1 MTHFYFSGIGEIKS
15 YDLLKINGASHLLV
29 DPHDLANVSTWQGP
43 LALDSGAYRLFKEGM
58 KKGAP
63 LELTPAMTA
72 ELLRPLDP
80 NRFTFITTCDVIG
93 NPEKTY
99 RNWRTLMR
107 DYRLTTM
114 PVWQWGAP
122 IEHLREYLSE
132 SQLVGLGG
140 TVPLL
145 RNKQAK
151 DFAAEITVRGIPVTR
166 EMLKQAVKSYEAS
179 RRAILEQ
186 LGEICAR
193 YPGRFH
199 FFGLCWMQAINQ
211 LTPYLFSADS
221 SLWLEGARK
230 GLAVFVHAQTGKLA
244 HAPKRAIP
252 ETRSLERDDLLGF
265 NIREIEHFFSEERAL
280 HFA

>member
-1 MTHFYFSGIGEIKS
+1 MTQFFFSGISDIKS
-15 YDLLKINGASHLLV
+15 YDLLKTNGASHLLV
-29 DPHDLANVSTWQGP
+29 DPYDLANVTIWQGP
-43 LALDSGAYRLFKEGM
+43 IALDSGAYRLFKEGR
-58 KKGAP
+58 KKETP
-63 LELTPAMTA
+63 IELTPAMTA
-72 ELLRPLDP
+72 ELLRPLNL
-80 NRFTFITTCDVIG
+80 NRFTFVTTCDVIG
-93 NPEKTY
+93 NPEKTH

-107 DYRLTTM
+107 DYRLATM

-122 IEHLREYLSE
+122 VEHLHEYLGE

-151 DFAAEITVRGIPVTR
+151 DFAAEINAKGLPVTC
-166 EMLKQAVKSYEAS
+166 ETLKQAAKAYEAG
-179 RRAILEQ
+179 RRMILEQ

-193 YPGRFH
+193 HPGRFH

-211 LTPYLFSADS
+211 LAPYLFSADS

-230 GLAVFVHAQTGKLA
+230 GLAVFVHAHTGKLA
-244 HAPKRAIP
+244 HAPKGAIP

-265 NIREIEHFFSEERAL
+265 NIREIERFFSEEGIL